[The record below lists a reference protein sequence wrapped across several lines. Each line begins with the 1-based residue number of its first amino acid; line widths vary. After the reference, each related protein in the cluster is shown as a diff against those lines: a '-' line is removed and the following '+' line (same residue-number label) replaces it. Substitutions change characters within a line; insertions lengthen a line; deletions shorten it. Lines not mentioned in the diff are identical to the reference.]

1 MSLWPGMGPG
11 TTTRTRQSLRT
22 MLPDLDGSRPDN
34 PVASRARGTQPTH
47 SASRKAS
54 LSTRSCLPRALHHS
68 QCLLTTPKLRHP
80 ESDPPESGPSALAR
94 AWGSQRSAGR
104 SRRPGDG
111 ALAPSADA
119 SAPPQARAEGRHG
132 VRFLRPAPGQ
142 HPPSRTPQPDGEECA
157 VPPGRFRHVPA
168 AGRQRDGVR
177 TADQGRTAGVRPLS
191 QSRPSEHAQA
201 PPAPSEPPP

>member
-68 QCLLTTPKLRHP
+68 PQSCATLNLTL
-80 ESDPPESGPSALAR
+80 PSR
-94 AWGSQRSAGR
+94 GSQRSAGR

-142 HPPSRTPQPDGEECA
+142 RPPSRTPQPDGEECA

-191 QSRPSEHAQA
+191 QSRPSEHTQA

>member
-34 PVASRARGTQPTH
+34 PVVSRARGTQPTH

-68 QCLLTTPKLRHP
+68 PQSCATLNLTLPSRGP
-80 ESDPPESGPSALAR
+80 SRGPSALAR

-119 SAPPQARAEGRHG
+119 PAPPQARAEGRHG

-142 HPPSRTPQPDGEECA
+142 RPPSRTPQPDGEECA

>member
-68 QCLLTTPKLRHP
+68 PQSCATLNLTL
-80 ESDPPESGPSALAR
+80 PSRGRLHWR
-94 AWGSQRSAGR
+94 EHGGRRGQQAGAA
-104 SRRPGDG
+104 G
-111 ALAPSADA
+111 LEMAPSRP
-119 SAPPQARAEGRHG
+119 APPQARAEGRHG

-177 TADQGRTAGVRPLS
+177 TADQGCTAGVRPLS